1 MYTRAGPVKL
11 RPTQQETGWAQ
22 IEERTRSTE
31 RTRCRCGRSSTHDL
45 RRRLEAGEFADKFPP
60 EMDLVAQYDV
70 SRNTVREAMRRLRGD
85 GVVVASRGRR
95 PRLAE
100 ETEIVQPLGA
110 LYSLF
115 ASVEASGLEQRS
127 VVLALELGTDAGAA
141 AHLGRPPSQSLL
153 YLERLRLAGG
163 EPLALDRVWMPAEL
177 GVRGSTWT
185 SPTPASTTSSSRP
198 GRGCPRRVGVEQT
211 ARWCHPRATA
221 PCWGSPGRTAALAID
236 RLSCAKGEPVEWRHT
251 LVRGDRF
258 SVVAEFSGRERYQF
272 DVSDLSPPAPAGP
285 GPGTSARTKRRTS

>member
-1 MYTRAGPVKL
+1 MGTDRGANPL
-11 RPTQQETGWAQ
+11 DRENPLPLWAQ
-22 IEERTRSTE
+22 LYD
-31 RTRCRCGRSSTHDL
+31 DL

-127 VVLALELGTDAGAA
+127 VVRALELGTDAGAA

-177 GVRGSTWT
+177 GAPLLDVDFSHTGFYDELLDRAGVALTG
-185 SPTPASTTSSSRP
+185 
-198 GRGCPRRVGVEQT
+198 GREQI
-211 ARWCHPRATA
+211 RAVVPPEGDRTLLGLTGA
-221 PCWGSPGRTAALAID
+221 TAALAID

-258 SVVAEFSGRERYQF
+258 SVVAEFSGRDGYQF